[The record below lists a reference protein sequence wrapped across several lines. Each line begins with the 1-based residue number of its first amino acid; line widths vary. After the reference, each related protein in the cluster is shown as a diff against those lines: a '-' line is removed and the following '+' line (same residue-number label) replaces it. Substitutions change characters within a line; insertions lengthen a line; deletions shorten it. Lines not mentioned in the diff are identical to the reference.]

1 MKKHVFLMFL
11 MTISMMA
18 SSQFVSGGVHLSNK
32 NKGKS
37 TQFVGSTAMNLNKS
51 KSSSQLKGSTNNANS
66 TRGNNSATEP
76 GDFSYIGVEYTSSFE
91 LPDMGSYSLC
101 WQIFGMSGWG
111 VEWGM
116 GFNYGLIPS
125 DYAGVQYRLGVVY
138 GLVISDFAMLSTSFG
153 FDGNYHGTGSY
164 VSLEQTSSG
173 NYYYITRSGDPKFDW
188 GLSIKPQLVF
198 KMGGMLLHGGLSIN
212 WSEVTSK
219 VNVGFVVGIGF

>member
-18 SSQFVSGGVHLSNK
+18 SSQFVSGN
-32 NKGKS
+32 N
-37 TQFVGSTAMNLNKS
+37 NRLNRS
-51 KSSSQLKGSTNNANS
+51 KSSSQYRGSMSNVDKTQY
-66 TRGNNSATEP
+66 NNSDVDP
-76 GDFSYIGVEYTSSFE
+76 SDFSYIGVEYTSSFE

-111 VEWGM
+111 GEYGI

-153 FDGNYHGTGSY
+153 FDGNYHGTGTY
-164 VSLEQTSSG
+164 VSYEPSSSG
-173 NYYYITRSGDPKFDW
+173 KYYPITRSGDPKFDW
-188 GLSIKPQLVF
+188 GLSAKPQLIF
-198 KMGGMLLHGGLSIN
+198 KVGGMLLHGGLSIN
-212 WSEVTSK
+212 WTEVTSK
-219 VNVGFVVGIGF
+219 INVGFVVGIGF